1 MKFTLQIVAGEGTDA
16 VVHELAILDKHCE
29 RLEHIGLTLD
39 ESKQVL
45 RELQRQVVEHQAA
58 AFVHSRAFCEHC
70 GSKRRGKGRHSLVF
84 RTLFGNITL
93 DSPRLRHCACTA
105 REAQSFSPLA
115 ELLPE
120 RSAPELRFMETKW
133 ASLVSYG
140 MTAKALRDFLPIDEA
155 TNASTVRNHT
165 LAVAQRTEAT
175 LGEERVFFADGCP
188 NDWNALPPA
197 EGPITVGIDGGYL
210 RHWTQKKKNF
220 EVIVGK
226 SVPAE
231 RPAKCFGMVQ
241 VYDEKPKRR
250 LFDVLSSQG
259 MQMNQDVVFM
269 SDGEKTVR
277 ELQLYLNP
285 RAKHMLDWFHITMRI
300 TVLGQFLKGLR
311 HAKLEEEAAP
321 LTVTGLVDE
330 MERALEHTKWN
341 LWHGRPA
348 RAVDWFMDVE
358 MLMYNFAET
367 YPKFKAL
374 EKLVHEFQRY
384 IDNNQHMI
392 VNYGKRYRAGLVI
405 STAFVESLVN
415 SLLGKRFTKKQQMQW
430 SHRGAHLLLQTR
442 TRVVNG
448 ELEATFRQWYP
459 AMCANDAQPAI
470 LGHAA

>member
-1 MKFTLQIVAGEGTDA
+1 MKFKVQIVTGEGEDA
-16 VVHELAILDKHCE
+16 VVHELALLNKDCE
-29 RLEHIGLTLD
+29 RLEQVGLTLD

-45 RELQRQVVEHQAA
+45 RELQKQLVEHQAEV
-58 AFVHSRAFCEHC
+58 FVTSLAFCADC
-70 GSKRRGKGRHSLVF
+70 GSKLSLKGRHRIIF
-84 RTLFGNITL
+84 RTLFGNVLL
-93 DSPRLRHCACTA
+93 DSPRLRHCPCSVHDAV
-105 REAQSFSPLA
+105 SFSPLA
-115 ELLPE
+115 ELVSE
-120 RSAPELRFMETKW
+120 RSAPELRLMEAKW

-140 MTAKALRDFLPIDEA
+140 MTAKALQDFLPVDEA

-165 LAVAQRTEAT
+165 LAVAQRSEAT
-175 LGEERVFFADGCP
+175 LGDEQVFFAHGCP
-188 NDWNALPPA
+188 NDWNALPTA

-210 RHWTQKKKNF
+210 RHWTKKKTNF

-226 SVPAE
+226 SVPTE

-241 VYDEKPKRR
+241 TYDKKPKRR

-259 MQMNQDVVFM
+259 MQMNQDVFFM

-277 ELQLYLNP
+277 DLQLYLNP
-285 RAKHMLDWFHITMRI
+285 RAKHVLDWFHITMRL

-311 HAKLEEEAAP
+311 HAKLEEDAAP
-321 LTVTGLVDE
+321 LTVEGIVDD
-330 MERALEHTKWN
+330 MDRALASTKWN
-341 LWHGRPA
+341 LWHGRPE
-348 RAVDWFMDVE
+348 RALEEFLDVE

-384 IDNNQHMI
+384 IENNQHMVI
-392 VNYGKRYRAGLVI
+392 DYGERYREGLVI

-430 SHRGAHLLLQTR
+430 THRGAHLLLQTR

-448 ELEATFRQWYP
+448 ELEATFREWYP
-459 AMCANDAQPAI
+459 AMRANDVEPVR
-470 LGHAA
+470 LSEAA